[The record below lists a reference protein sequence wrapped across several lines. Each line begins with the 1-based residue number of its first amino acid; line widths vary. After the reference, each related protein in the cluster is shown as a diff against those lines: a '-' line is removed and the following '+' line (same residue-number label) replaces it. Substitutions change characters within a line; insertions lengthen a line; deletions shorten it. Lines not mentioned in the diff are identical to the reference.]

1 MAPWAASARERRRT
15 CEDCRDLHQTQSVLV
30 AGWGVGRALRGREP
44 PSFEPMQ
51 EDLRICFETPEDGK
65 ESRVDRAPGTAPIAA
80 HNNIVRRTIASLG
93 NRVKTL
99 LQRNSGLFARRVGSN
114 VRLG

>member
-1 MAPWAASARERRRT
+1 MRRLPGFAPNPVSSRSR
-15 CEDCRDLHQTQSVLV
+15 
-30 AGWGVGRALRGREP
+30 VGRALRGREP

-65 ESRVDRAPGTAPIAA
+65 ESHVDRAPGTAPIAA